1 MTSEIRQARLLDA
14 GLAALLLAAM
24 VAERIVSGHPAGI
37 PLSVIIAGAL
47 YFRRTWPLA
56 SYLAGSAAL
65 SAEALF
71 VQPSAIS
78 PYANLIGI
86 YSLGLYA
93 TRNRA
98 LVGPP
103 AILIGTVAYFWGET
117 DILVPAGVLFS
128 WLLAWGIGFGAARRR
143 EERDAARQSLQR
155 QVADDE
161 RNRIAREVHDLIGH
175 TVNVMLVQAGAARR
189 VLDTDPAQSREL
201 LIGLE
206 TAGRQALDELDQV
219 LGLLRDAQ
227 PGLAEL
233 PSLTERLGQA
243 GVRVD
248 TTIEPGELSHTVD
261 RSAYRIVQEALT
273 NAVKHGR
280 ATTASVRVRRDGSE
294 LHIEVDDDG
303 AGVPEGYSA
312 GRGLLGITERA
323 TMLGGH
329 VTHGPGPAGGFRV
342 RAKLPAR

>member
-1 MTSEIRQARLLDA
+1 
-14 GLAALLLAAM
+14 
-24 VAERIVSGHPAGI
+24 
-37 PLSVIIAGAL
+37 
-47 YFRRTWPLA
+47 
-56 SYLAGSAAL
+56 
-65 SAEALF
+65 
-71 VQPSAIS
+71 
-78 PYANLIGI
+78 
-86 YSLGLYA
+86 
-93 TRNRA
+93 
-98 LVGPP
+98 
-103 AILIGTVAYFWGET
+103 
-117 DILVPAGVLFS
+117 VPAGVLFS

-143 EERDAARQSLQR
+143 EEREAARRSLER

-161 RNRIAREVHDLIGH
+161 RHHIARELHDLIGH

-248 TTIEPGELSHTVD
+248 TAIEPGELSHTVD

-280 ATTASVRVRRDGSE
+280 ATTASVRVRRDGGE
-294 LHIEVDDDG
+294 LYIEVDDDG
-303 AGVPEGYSA
+303 AGAPEGYSA
-312 GRGLLGITERA
+312 GRGLLGIAERA
-323 TMLGGH
+323 TVLGGQ

-342 RAKLPAR
+342 RATLPAR